1 MNSLHGIVYALA
13 EQGSGLHLDIHTPPK
28 GQEALCTYLYF
39 HGGGLT
45 TGTHDEP
52 DILALA
58 EALTARGI
66 VMISAQYRLYP
77 QAAFPDF
84 VRDAAC
90 AAAWVTANRTRYA
103 LPAKVFL
110 GGSSAGAYLSMML
123 CFAREYLAEGN
134 LTPED
139 FAGYV
144 LDAGQPTAHFEV
156 MARRGDDPRRV
167 MVDET
172 APLFYVRDAGPR
184 RPLLLI
190 CAERDIPGRV
200 EQNRLLLRTLEAFG
214 ADPAQMQ
221 LHIMPGC
228 EHVGYL
234 NPENKAA
241 FARYTDTCAAFLLG
255 AGERLAG

>member
-1 MNSLHGIVYALA
+1 MNSVRGILYAPA
-13 EQGSGLHLDIHTPPK
+13 EQGGGLRLDIHTPPK
-28 GQEALCTYLYF
+28 EREALCTYLYF

-45 TGTHDEP
+45 GGTHDEP
-52 DILALA
+52 AILALA

-66 VMISAQYRLYP
+66 AFVSAQYRLYP
-77 QAAFPDF
+77 QAVFPDF
-84 VRDAAC
+84 VRDAAR
-90 AAAWVTANRTRYA
+90 AAAWVMANRARYG
-103 LPAKVFL
+103 LPAGVFV

-123 CFAREYLAEGN
+123 CFAREYLAEAG
-134 LTPED
+134 LAPEA

-144 LDAGQPTAHFEV
+144 LDAGQPTAHFEI
-156 MARRGDDPRRV
+156 MARQGDDPRRV

-172 APLFYVRDAGPR
+172 APLFFVRGASPR
-184 RPLLLI
+184 KPLLVI
-190 CAERDIPGRV
+190 CAENDIPGRV
-200 EQNRLLLRTLEAFG
+200 EQNRLLLRTLETFG

-234 NPENKAA
+234 NPDDAAA

-255 AGERLAG
+255 AAE